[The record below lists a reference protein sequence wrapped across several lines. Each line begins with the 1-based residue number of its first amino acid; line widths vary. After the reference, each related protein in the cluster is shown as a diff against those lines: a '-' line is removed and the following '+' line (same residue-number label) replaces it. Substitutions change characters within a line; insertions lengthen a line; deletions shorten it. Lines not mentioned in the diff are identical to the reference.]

1 MGQPRKGILHDIRGG
16 EGMKK
21 SRRKDVIIAR
31 IIFSAICLVLICIV
45 SVVVVLVRMKNIEKE
60 QAKKETQSQVANLPP
75 NEPNPNLPPVTQ
87 TPGQQEE
94 SQTETPAEKLYER
107 TAWTST
113 GVNLRSEP
121 NETCKTLTVLMKG
134 TRIEITG
141 QAGSGEWLK
150 VSYNGMEGY
159 VNSDFVTDKDP
170 YSGKS
175 E

>member
-1 MGQPRKGILHDIRGG
+1 
-16 EGMKK
+16 MKK
-21 SRRKDVIIAR
+21 SHRKDVIIAR

-45 SVVVVLVRMKNIEKE
+45 TEVVVNLRMKNIEKE

>member
-21 SRRKDVIIAR
+21 SHRKDVIIAR

-60 QAKKETQSQVANLPP
+60 QAKKETQSQMADLPP

-87 TPGQQEE
+87 IPGQQED
-94 SQTETPAEKLYER
+94 SQTEASAEKLYER

-150 VSYNGMEGY
+150 VTYNGMEGY